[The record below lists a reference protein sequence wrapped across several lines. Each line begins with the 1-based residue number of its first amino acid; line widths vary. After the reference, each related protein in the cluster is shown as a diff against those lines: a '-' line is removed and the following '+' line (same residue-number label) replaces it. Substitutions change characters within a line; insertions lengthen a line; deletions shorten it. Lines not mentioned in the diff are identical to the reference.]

1 MMNSGVTIEGMD
13 SLIEDIADMGISD
26 TAIKGALKEIGDTTT
41 ESLRSDSRTPS
52 VTGKT
57 KRSIDYR
64 VGRKEGA
71 LAVTISVGVNYSG
84 DTDWGTSKNRKYTG
98 WFENGVEDS
107 MDRVMNICNKLVG
120 KHKGL

>member
-107 MDRVMNICNKLVG
+107 MDRVENICNKLVEN
-120 KHKGL
+120 HKGL